1 MSKCSFSYSLALTIK
16 FTGAVPEN
24 TTSPYLPH
32 RSEEILR
39 GGRGRGGRQSKCF
52 ERKVWSFWRGWV
64 GRRGPK

>member
-39 GGRGRGGRQSKCF
+39 ERERGRGGGEAKQMF
-52 ERKVWSFWRGWV
+52 
-64 GRRGPK
+64 